1 MTALHDRVETELAK
15 LGFRKEHRRFQTH
28 LTIGRVR
35 GGGPGIAELGA
46 GWAAREFA
54 AGRMAVEKLT
64 VFASTLT
71 SAGPIYEVLGTAHGQ
86 PGIGQ
91 QPGQPGDQGR
101 LGRAGSG
108 TAPMPAEGELRP

>member
-1 MTALHDRVETELAK
+1 MAALHDRVETELAK

-46 GWAAREFA
+46 RLQQHAEFA

-71 SAGPIYEVLGTAHGQ
+71 PAGPLYEVLGTA
-86 PGIGQ
+86 
-91 QPGQPGDQGR
+91 R
-101 LGRAGSG
+101 LGG
-108 TAPMPAEGELRP
+108 